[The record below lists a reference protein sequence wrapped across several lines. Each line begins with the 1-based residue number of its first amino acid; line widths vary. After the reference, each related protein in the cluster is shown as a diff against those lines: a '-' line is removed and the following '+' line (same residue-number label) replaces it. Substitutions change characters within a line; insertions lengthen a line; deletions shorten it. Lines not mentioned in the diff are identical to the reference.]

1 VIARHKF
8 KRHKYGAK
16 PTEVDGIKFGS
27 KREAAY
33 YSELKLRQ
41 RAGEVIGF
49 LMQVPL
55 RLTGGVIYRMDFLE
69 FLTDGTCKGVEVKG
83 FETATWKL
91 KKRMVDELYPWLELE
106 VVK

>member
-1 VIARHKF
+1 MRHNF
-8 KRHKYGAK
+8 KTHKYHAK

-27 KREAAY
+27 RAEARY

-41 RAGEVIGF
+41 RAGEVVGW

-55 RLTGGVIYRMDFLE
+55 RLTGGVIYRMDFLV
-69 FLTDGTCKGVEVKG
+69 FLTNGTCEGVEVKG
-83 FETATWKL
+83 FETPEWKI
-91 KKRMVDELYPWLELE
+91 KKRMVAELYPWLDLA